1 MKFMFSMDKSWYIY
15 ELITKT
21 AYSTVQII
29 MLLLLIYYPDW
40 RSDLLLANDRHG
52 PWCESSE

>member
-1 MKFMFSMDKSWYIY
+1 MDKSWYIY

-40 RSDLLLANDRHG
+40 RSDLLLASDRHG